1 MPFQGPSIFR
11 RSCILDS
18 FHRRCSQ
25 PPPLGPSPG
34 TPLGLSAGGADLAE
48 ALRERNGGAVPHL
61 GHGDSLRGR
70 AIAAQGMLGRASELM
85 LPCT

>member
-18 FHRRCSQ
+18 VHRRCSLP

-34 TPLGLSAGGADLAE
+34 TPLGLSVGGADLAE
-48 ALRERNGGAVPHL
+48 ALRERNGGGTGPVTGTL
-61 GHGDSLRGR
+61 TG
-70 AIAAQGMLGRASELM
+70 AIAALGVLGRARELT
-85 LPCT
+85 LPFT